1 MDIRVG
7 DKVRVPIKTRDKW
20 SLPHLTGEYVVQWV
34 KGDYITFFTG
44 ERINQQSVRC
54 KKGQR
59 CWHKMHL
66 VEVCGIEENE

>member
-34 KGDYITFFTG
+34 KGTI
-44 ERINQQSVRC
+44 
-54 KKGQR
+54 K
-59 CWHKMHL
+59 
-66 VEVCGIEENE
+66 